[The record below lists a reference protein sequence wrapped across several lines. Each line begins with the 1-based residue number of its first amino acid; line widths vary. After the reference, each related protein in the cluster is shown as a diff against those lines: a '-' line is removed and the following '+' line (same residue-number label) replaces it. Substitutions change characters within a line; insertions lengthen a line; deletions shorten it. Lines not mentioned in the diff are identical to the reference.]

1 MEYLLFGLLLCSS
14 AFFSS
19 SETSFFSLSSLT
31 LSQFRE
37 SKETTKQIIAKLRA
51 HPHDFLITVLLGNEL
66 TNIAISI
73 VSASILHDLFVHF
86 QLQLTMVEQALLSSA
101 ILVPILLV
109 FGEITPKS
117 VASLI
122 YQDLVMYLARPLQF
136 FAWITRPIRWVL
148 HIVAQFFLYL
158 LGGQHKEEQK
168 LDEEGFRALVKAS
181 ERDHV
186 ISSQERKLICNVLDF
201 GDKTVA
207 QMMTP
212 WSKVSCIDYHSTID
226 QVIECI
232 KNKQHS
238 RLPVLDGNQVK
249 GMIYAKDL
257 LAHRWGIETLENWQ
271 KNHIRSLSS
280 LASIPPTMLASKLL
294 EKFKQ
299 DKVHLAIIRDE
310 QQQLLGI
317 CTLDDLLINVFGPIK
332 DETVEGSGDQNV

>member
-31 LSQFRE
+31 LSQFKE

-51 HPHDFLITVLLGNEL
+51 HPHDLLITVLLGNEL

-73 VSASILHDLFVHF
+73 VSASILHDVFVHF
-86 QLQLTMVEQALLSSA
+86 KLQLTMVEQALLSSA
-101 ILVPILLV
+101 ILVPILLIC
-109 FGEITPKS
+109 GEITPKS

-122 YQDLVMYLARPLQF
+122 YQDLVIYLARPLQF
-136 FAWITRPIRWVL
+136 FAWITKPIRWVL
-148 HIVAQFFLYL
+148 QIVAQFFLYL
-158 LGGQHKEEQK
+158 LGGQDKEEQK

-181 ERDHV
+181 ERDQI

-212 WSKVSCIDYHSTID
+212 WSKVNYVSYQNTID
-226 QVIECI
+226 EVIECI
-232 KNKQHS
+232 KHKQHS
-238 RLPVLDGNQVK
+238 RLPVVDGHQVK
-249 GMIYAKDL
+249 GMVYAKDL
-257 LAHRWGIETLENWQ
+257 LAHRWGIENLENWQ
-271 KNHIRSLSS
+271 KNHIRSLNT

-299 DKVHLAIIRDE
+299 DKVHLAVIKDE

-332 DETVEGSGDQNV
+332 DEGESNV